1 MCHTSECLTGHA
13 GAMPP
18 RTPETQ
24 EALGSVRDEEEG
36 DKKGGNH
43 KKKKKRVEN
52 KEEKRHDTGKGR

>member
-1 MCHTSECLTGHA
+1 MCHTSECLTGRA

-43 KKKKKRVEN
+43 KKKKKE
-52 KEEKRHDTGKGR
+52 